1 MAERRLTQ
9 QVILNVDLS
18 EGRIWEEPVS
28 AADTAGYIG
37 GRGIN
42 AKLLYERVPR
52 GTNPLAPENHLII
65 GTGALNGTL
74 APCSGR
80 ITVTTKSPVTGLY
93 LKSSSGGHFGAE
105 LKRAGF
111 DYLVITGASETP
123 VYLWIH
129 DGEAEIRPADHLW
142 GCGTRATDSRLKEE
156 LDDRRVQTGVIGPAG
171 ENRVLCANVNFSRYN
186 FASRGGVGAVMGSK
200 GLKAVAVRGQ
210 HKLRPADDPGFKAL
224 SKQIRREIAEDGTAT
239 FLHQYGTSGFV
250 PGLDAAGLL
259 PSRNFTL
266 GQIEGAERLSS
277 QHVEEMGY
285 FKGRKACSGCQIG
298 CHRHIRFESEPYGT
312 VDDVGPELEAVMSLG
327 AQCGSTETEAVL
339 KANELC
345 NDFGMDVITVGHII
359 AWAMETCEKGLLD
372 SRELEGLDLAF
383 GNVGAELELIRRIA
397 TRQGRLGNLLADGIE
412 RATETVGGDSW
423 KWAIQSKGLEQSA
436 CDTRVAKGYALAFAL
451 NPRGPDHLTTQIMAE
466 FGMSDEAKALIRQI
480 TGDENLAV
488 PNTKEKRAEIVLWHE
503 NLYAMNDCLGI
514 CTFVS
519 SASFVIGFPH
529 MAGLHRLATGSDAT
543 IASLSEAGRRV
554 VTLERMFNVR
564 EGHTREKDVLPYRMM
579 REPIAEG
586 PMAGHV
592 TSASELQEML
602 NEYFE
607 LNAWDP
613 ATGIPSRHSLEQLH
627 LTELCE

>member
-1 MAERRLTQ
+1 
-9 QVILNVDLS
+9 
-18 EGRIWEEPVS
+18 
-28 AADTAGYIG
+28 
-37 GRGIN
+37 
-42 AKLLYERVPR
+42 
-52 GTNPLAPENHLII
+52 
-65 GTGALNGTL
+65 
-74 APCSGR
+74 
-80 ITVTTKSPVTGLY
+80 
-93 LKSSSGGHFGAE
+93 
-105 LKRAGF
+105 
-111 DYLVITGASETP
+111 
-123 VYLWIH
+123 
-129 DGEAEIRPADHLW
+129 
-142 GCGTRATDSRLKEE
+142 
-156 LDDRRVQTGVIGPAG
+156 
-171 ENRVLCANVNFSRYN
+171 
-186 FASRGGVGAVMGSK
+186 MGSK

-224 SKQIRREIAEDGTAT
+224 SKQIRGEIAEDGTAT
-239 FLHQYGTSGFV
+239 FLHMYGTSGFV
-250 PGLDAAGLL
+250 SGLDAAGLL
-259 PSRNFTL
+259 PSRNFMQ
-266 GQIEGAERLSS
+266 GQIEGAERLSG
-277 QHVEEMGY
+277 QHVEEKGY
-285 FKGRKACSGCQIG
+285 LKGRKACSACQIG
-298 CHRHIRFESEPYGT
+298 CHRHIRFESESYGT

-345 NDFGMDVITVGHII
+345 NDFGMDVITVGHVI
-359 AWAMETCEKGLLD
+359 AWAMETCEKGLID
-372 SRELEGLDLAF
+372 SRELEGLDLTF
-383 GNVGAELELIRRIA
+383 GNVRAELELIRRIA
-397 TRQGRLGNLLADGIE
+397 TREGRLGNLLADGIA
-412 RATETVGGDSW
+412 RAAEIVGGDSW

-466 FGMSDEAKALIRQI
+466 FGMSDEARALIKQI

-519 SASFVIGFPH
+519 SASFVIGFYH
-529 MAGLHRLATGSDAT
+529 MARLHHLATGSSASVD
-543 IASLSEAGRRV
+543 SLSEIGRRV

-564 EGHTREKDVLPYRMM
+564 EGYSREKDVLPYRMM
-579 REPIAEG
+579 QEPIAEG

-627 LTELCE
+627 LTDLCG